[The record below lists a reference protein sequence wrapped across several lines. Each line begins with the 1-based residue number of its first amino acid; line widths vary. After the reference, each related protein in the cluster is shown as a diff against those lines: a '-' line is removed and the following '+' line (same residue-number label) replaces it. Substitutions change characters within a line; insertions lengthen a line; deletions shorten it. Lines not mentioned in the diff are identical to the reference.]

1 MEVVGKPRL
10 RVGIFCDSAFQ
21 PRWVVE
27 ALAEVAGADYAELAA
42 IALPAGADKARSSA
56 PLLWQAYSKV
66 DRAIFGRNA
75 DVSERRDVAQLVRE
89 ERRVA
94 MDEEERCWKARIRD
108 ARLDVAFVVGDVED
122 AKLEGLARHGVW
134 RFCFGDNHGT
144 REALAG
150 VREVVTAHPV
160 MASGIHIHRGGG
172 LPDRIAC
179 QSWSRT
185 SAFSISRSRD
195 MLFSKTAQF
204 LARALR
210 DLQAGGAKWIEQG
223 TEPATARAP
232 EGFPATSGL
241 LRDITTLGARV
252 ARRAAEKALTVEEWS
267 IAYRFSD
274 DESWNGSLD
283 GFHRL
288 DPPKGGFWADPF
300 PIQVRGRNYIFFEEL
315 LAGADKAHICVIE
328 VDREGR
334 ASAPLKVLERPYHL
348 SYPFLIEEDGQLYMI
363 PETAGNNTVE
373 IYRCVEFPTKWKLER
388 VLMNGVFCADA
399 TLHRD
404 GDKWWM
410 FANAATAGSDINDE
424 LHLFSA
430 DELLG
435 DWTPHRRNPVKS
447 DVRGSRPAGRLFR
460 SGNRLYRP
468 GQIGAPLYGSGIA
481 INRVTRLTQDEY
493 LEEEDRRIVPP
504 ANSARG
510 QAPSEAVLGIHTI
523 NRAGDLSVTDTF
535 RRRARF

>member
-1 MEVVGKPRL
+1 M
-10 RVGIFCDSAFQ
+10 
-21 PRWVVE
+21 VE
-27 ALAEVAGADYAELAA
+27 ALADAAGASYAELAA
-42 IALPAGADKARSSA
+42 IALPAGAGKAPASA

-66 DRAIFGRNA
+66 DRAIFGGSA
-75 DVSERRDVAQLVRE
+75 DASERRDVALLVPA

-94 MDEEERCWKARIRD
+94 MEGEERCWQARIRD
-108 ARLDVAFVVGDVED
+108 ARLDVAFVLGDIDD
-122 AKLEGLARHGVW
+122 AKLEGLARYGVW
-134 RFCFGDNHGT
+134 RFCFGEGQGT
-144 REALAG
+144 REALAA

-204 LARALR
+204 LGRALR
-210 DLQAGGAKWIEQG
+210 DLHAGGAAWLEQG
-223 TEPATARAP
+223 TEPAAPRSP
-232 EGFPATSGL
+232 EGFPATGGL
-241 LRDITTLGARV
+241 LRDITTMGARV

-274 DESWNGSLD
+274 EESWNGSLD

-300 PIQVRGRNYIFFEEL
+300 PIQVKGRNYIFFEEL
-315 LAGADKAHICVIE
+315 PAGADKAHICVIE

-334 ASAPLKVLERPYHL
+334 ASRPVKVLERPYHL

-363 PETAGNNTVE
+363 PETANNNTVE
-373 IYRCVEFPTKWKLER
+373 IYRCVEFPAKWKLER

-399 TLHRD
+399 TLHHD
-404 GDKWWM
+404 GGKWWM
-410 FANAATAGSDINDE
+410 FANAARPGSDINDE

-447 DVRGSRPAGRLFR
+447 DVRSSRPAGRLFR
-460 SGNRLYRP
+460 HGNRLYRP

-493 LEEEDRRIVPP
+493 LEEEDRRITP
-504 ANSARG
+504 AA
-510 QAPSEAVLGIHTI
+510 SESVLGIHTI